1 VEQQQLMRYATA
13 LAGDPAATYRQIDI
27 AGRTGGADAA
37 GLVTVLY
44 EEGIAALRA
53 AAWAAENRKY
63 QVKSE
68 RVTRA
73 TAVLFALESGLD
85 FERGGEI
92 SRTLATFYHGLR
104 QQIIHASV
112 GHDPAPFRNAADSLA
127 EIASAWQTVRA
138 AS

>member
-1 VEQQQLMRYATA
+1 MRYATA
-13 LAGDPAATYRQIDI
+13 LARDPAATYRQIDI
-27 AGRTGGADAA
+27 AGRTGAADAA
-37 GLVTVLY
+37 GLVQVLY

-53 AAWAAENRKY
+53 AAWAAENHKFA
-63 QVKSE
+63 VKSD
-68 RVTRA
+68 RITRA

-104 QQIIHASV
+104 QQILHASM
-112 GHDPAPFRNAADSLA
+112 GIDPRPFRDAAESLS
-127 EIASAWQTVRA
+127 EIAGAWQTARA